1 MYTIIQCDF
10 HFKIMSYELKFQCS
24 YKVTRDETWNVLR
37 NRNDSV
43 SLHVCLVNVQW
54 SSDWISRFKLQSI
67 HVLSLS
73 VVMRGPGAAC
83 RWHDHEGLE
92 EDCLERPEF
101 FFLFYSV
108 YICHD
113 IIIIS
118 LPVSLCLF
126 FSGWKV
132 FFLHP
137 DWHYF
142 LTGLRSD
149 LWGAVAPVQARQT
162 LAQVLCETLE
172 VLVQRYSRAR
182 PSYKRLSQIRY
193 QIWR

>member
-1 MYTIIQCDF
+1 MYCVTGMTRSVCMYVWLMFSGAVIEYPDSN
-10 HFKIMSYELKFQCS
+10 FK
-24 YKVTRDETWNVLR
+24 
-37 NRNDSV
+37 V
-43 SLHVCLVNVQW
+43 SMC
-54 SSDWISRFKLQSI
+54 
-67 HVLSLS
+67 SLS

-92 EDCLERPEF
+92 EDCLERPAF

-126 FSGWKV
+126 FQGERCS
-132 FFLHP
+132 FSIQM
-137 DWHYF
+137 WHYF

-193 QIWR
+193 QI

>member
-1 MYTIIQCDF
+1 MIQ
-10 HFKIMSYELKFQCS
+10 YN
-24 YKVTRDETWNVLR
+24 YKVTRDETWIVLR
-37 NRNDSV
+37 NRNDLV

-54 SSDWISRFKLQSI
+54 SSDWISRLKLQSI

-92 EDCLERPEF
+92 EDCLERPVF

-118 LPVSLCLF
+118 LPVSLWLF
-126 FSGWKV
+126 FFCLLRL
-132 FFLHP
+132 FFQGERCSFSIQM
-137 DWHYF
+137 WHYF

>member
-1 MYTIIQCDF
+1 MN
-10 HFKIMSYELKFQCS
+10 YELQLWYFIQ
-24 YKVTRDETWNVLR
+24 YVVTRDETILR
-37 NRNDSV
+37 NRNDLV
-43 SLHVCLVNVQW
+43 TVHVCLVNVQW
-54 SSDWISRFKLQSI
+54 SSDWISRLKLQSI
-67 HVLSLS
+67 HVFSLS

-92 EDCLERPEF
+92 EDCLERPSVFF
-101 FFLFYSV
+101 FFLYSV

-113 IIIIS
+113 IVIIS
-118 LPVSLCLF
+118 LQVSLCLLHLFLF
-126 FSGWKV
+126 FFQGERCS
-132 FFLHP
+132 FSIQM
-137 DWHYF
+137 WHYF

-149 LWGAVAPVQARQT
+149 LWGSVAPAQARQT

-193 QIWR
+193 QIWRATTFLH